1 MVLDLCQLHYQVL
14 LITYLKLTE
23 ECKASMNGENIK
35 SGCDFIGLTNNLY
48 CKYKECEKIWLKPS
62 SSSLASSLSEIN
74 KKECKACMERKNIKS
89 QCEFIGLKNN
99 KLSYKCNECEIN
111 GLNQ

>member
-1 MVLDLCQLHYQVL
+1 
-14 LITYLKLTE
+14 
-23 ECKASMNGENIK
+23 MNGENIK

-48 CKYKECEKIWLKPS
+48 CKYKECEKIWLKPL

-99 KLSYKCNECEIN
+99 KLSYKCNECERN